1 LLLSL
6 QKRLSERATTSSISK
21 TKITIIFS
29 PKRERKKE
37 RRKKDMPFIQPV
49 KRRLSRFFGK
59 ILPEAERRCGDFGE
73 NPEGL
78 TLY

>member
-1 LLLSL
+1 MNEQQLHQSAK
-6 QKRLSERATTSSISK
+6 QKQQL
-21 TKITIIFS
+21 FFH
-29 PKRERKKE
+29 RKEKEKE
-37 RRKKDMPFIQPV
+37 RRKKDMPFKQPV

>member
-1 LLLSL
+1 MNEQQLYQPTK
-6 QKRLSERATTSSISK
+6 QKQQLFFPRKEK
-21 TKITIIFS
+21 EK
-29 PKRERKKE
+29 RKK
-37 RRKKDMPFIQPV
+37 KKRICLSKQPGE
-49 KRRLSRFFGK
+49 RRLSRFFGK